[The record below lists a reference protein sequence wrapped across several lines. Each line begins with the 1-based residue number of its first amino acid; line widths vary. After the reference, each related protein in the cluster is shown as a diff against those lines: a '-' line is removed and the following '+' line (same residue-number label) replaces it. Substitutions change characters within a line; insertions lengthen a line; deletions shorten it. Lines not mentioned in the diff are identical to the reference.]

1 MRAYLNCLPIV
12 RDVDTLS
19 VEIKESEGD
28 ENLDRWNERF
38 INRVDGWMIHFCFTN
53 PMFGQSKVFKW
64 DLNSFKAGYRAAY
77 SLGCDD
83 VLLFLQVDVEQ

>member
-1 MRAYLNCLPIV
+1 
-12 RDVDTLS
+12 
-19 VEIKESEGD
+19 
-28 ENLDRWNERF
+28 
-38 INRVDGWMIHFCFTN
+38 MIHFCFTN

-64 DLNSFKAGYRAAY
+64 DLNSFKARYYRAAY